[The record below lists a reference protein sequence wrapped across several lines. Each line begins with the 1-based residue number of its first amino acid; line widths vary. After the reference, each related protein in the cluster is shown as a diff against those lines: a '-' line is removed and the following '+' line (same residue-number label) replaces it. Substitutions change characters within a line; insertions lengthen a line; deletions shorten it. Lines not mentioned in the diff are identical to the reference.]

1 MEAVKQ
7 GSAAVG
13 LRSNEYVV
21 ILGLKVYITFFIQKL
36 YNYKYLLFNN
46 IKMKKN
52 NNLIFKIKK
61 KYKI

>member
-21 ILGLKVYITFFIQKL
+21 ILGLKVY
-36 YNYKYLLFNN
+36 
-46 IKMKKN
+46 
-52 NNLIFKIKK
+52 
-61 KYKI
+61 